1 MALTFFWRCEGT
13 TLDGTHDFTAGDN
26 TATANNTPSISA
38 TAAKVG
44 SNGILIDSS
53 ADGYRFAPTSIIA
66 RLVGTVAF
74 WFQFPVTF
82 AATGQVFFFARGNAS
97 VNDHISIGVGTGG
110 DEVRLSISN
119 ASSGGAELETSGAS
133 LAAGSWYFVTASWDQ
148 PSNSRKIA
156 VYDSSGTLLAQNED
170 TTTAYDAP
178 AALDAGDGLRFGDA
192 SGWGATRNGWFDNTF
207 VGSAYTDAATFLSNR
222 DITSYTEYSTGGSAT
237 VTPAQAA
244 LTLNGRTPTTSFFQ
258 FVRIRE
264 VLVNGSGQAVGSATS
279 IGLRVWYSSICAGAP
294 DVSLNGMTTDAD
306 GSTSWSIPTGTLGY
320 NDPIFFV
327 AQNSLSY
334 SHYTCGRLVPSYE

>member
-13 TLDGTHDFTAGDN
+13 TLDGTDDFTAGDS
-26 TATANNTPSISA
+26 TAAANNTPSISA

-53 ADGYRFAPTSIIA
+53 ADGYRFAPTSIIE
-66 RLVGTVAF
+66 RLAGTVAM
-74 WFQFPVTF
+74 WIQFPTAF

-97 VNDHISIGVGTGG
+97 TNDNISIGVGTGS
-110 DEVRLSISN
+110 DEVRLGIRN
-119 ASSGGAELETSGAS
+119 ASASEVTLETSGAS

-148 PSNSRKIA
+148 PNNSRKIA
-156 VYDSSGTLLAQNED
+156 VYDSSGALLAQNED
-170 TTTAYDAP
+170 TTTVYDAP
-178 AALDAGDGLRFGDA
+178 AALDAADGLRFGDA
-192 SGWGATRNGWFDNTF
+192 TGWGATTNGWFDNLF

-237 VTPAQAA
+237 VIPAQAA
-244 LTLNGRTPTTSFFQ
+244 LTLNGRAPTTSAFQ
-258 FVRIRE
+258 NVRIRE
-264 VLVNGSGQAVGSATS
+264 VLVNGSGQAVASATD
-279 IGLRVWYSSICAGAP
+279 IGLRVWYSGICAGAP

-306 GSTSWSIPTGTLGY
+306 GTTSWSIATGSLGF

-327 AQNSLSY
+327 AQNSVSY
-334 SHYTCGRLVPSYE
+334 SHYACGRLVPNYE